1 MGLLPLGL
9 FVSHLPKVLKNLLQA
24 ELLLVKCNLDLFQL
38 REAADGIDLC
48 FEETPRSTNGI
59 NFECRML
66 TKEKTNRMLRAMHPQ
81 MKQTLL
87 DCLRK
92 KFHVSGKDY
101 SSEAWYT
108 RYLESLLIMPGSLR
122 RKLSSRF
129 LRSAKEG
136 TAPPPKSSADEKP
149 SRKAS
154 STSGQKEK
162 KSNNNQTV
170 IIAVVVTA
178 TVTFIIV
185 ALLFLC
191 YNKSGSR
198 VKQNDENHERPLLSL
213 SLSEYSIQ
221 SSHKLVLRLR
231 FILP

>member
-1 MGLLPLGL
+1 
-9 FVSHLPKVLKNLLQA
+9 
-24 ELLLVKCNLDLFQL
+24 
-38 REAADGIDLC
+38 
-48 FEETPRSTNGI
+48 
-59 NFECRML
+59 
-66 TKEKTNRMLRAMHPQ
+66 
-81 MKQTLL
+81 
-87 DCLRK
+87 
-92 KFHVSGKDY
+92 
-101 SSEAWYT
+101 
-108 RYLESLLIMPGSLR
+108 MP
-122 RKLSSRF
+122 
-129 LRSAKEG
+129 
-136 TAPPPKSSADEKP
+136 APAPESSADEKP

-162 KSNNNQTV
+162 KSNNQQTV

-221 SSHKLVLRLR
+221 CSYKLVMRLY
-231 FILP
+231 FILY